1 MKHIFTII
9 FFFIIYATLSALST
23 SPTAEVSLLQDPEKP
38 KLAIV
43 SPTVT
48 NISDLKVKIYP
59 NPATD
64 YIRVEWETE
73 KKLEVYVE
81 LYDLVG
87 RRVSQKK
94 SEESINRIHM
104 DLKSFQRSAY
114 LLKVFTADGK
124 YTRTYRVVK
133 N

>member
-9 FFFIIYATLSALST
+9 FISIICIRLSALPVLQPSAAT
-23 SPTAEVSLLQDPEKP
+23 FAQDPEKP
-38 KLAIV
+38 ELAV
-43 SPTVT
+43 ASPAVT
-48 NISDLKVKIYP
+48 NISDMKVKIYP

-73 KKLEVYVE
+73 KDLEIYVE

-94 SEESINRIHM
+94 SEESINRIHL

>member
-104 DLKSFQRSAY
+104 DLKSLQRSAY